1 MWSRIVRQFQEV
13 NKELWLLLMMFAIL
27 AGVNYLIASDRMM
40 LGFYVL
46 PSVYSAYFRGRR
58 HATLTALL
66 SLLLV
71 VLIVYTNPRLFTMQ
85 GPIRIV
91 AEKWWDIAV
100 WGGTLLVIAYA
111 MGTLYEKKQSQI
123 VELRDAYKGI
133 VVILRQM
140 TAHDK
145 YTHDH
150 SFRVAAYATT
160 IAKGMGFGSERVD
173 DIWDAS
179 LLHDLGK
186 LETSR
191 ELLYKAERFTAS
203 EYEEMKRHVEKGTEW
218 AEPVKGRLNRII
230 PIILAHHDRF
240 DGSGYHPTK
249 GEDIPLE
256 ARIIAVAERLRR
268 YDQRPPVRQ
277 GDVALGSQRAHL
289 EGCGD
294 RLRPCCGQVFPQG
307 LSKRIVGSRLRGPGY
322 GPGVTLALCRRHLG
336 VRRRKV
342 PTQTSMC
349 GVPHIGVTHSRSRC
363 RPLP

>member
-27 AGVNYLIASDRMM
+27 AGVNYLISSERML

-58 HATLTALL
+58 HATLTAVL

-71 VLIVYTNPRLFTMQ
+71 VLIVYTNPHLFTVE
-85 GPIRIV
+85 GHVRIV

-100 WGGTLLVIAYA
+100 WGGTLMVIAYA

-140 TAHDK
+140 TAHDE
-145 YTHDH
+145 YTHNH
-150 SFRVAAYATT
+150 CFRVAAYATT
-160 IAKGMGFGSERVD
+160 IAKAMGFDSNRVSD
-173 DIWDAS
+173 VWDAS

-186 LETSR
+186 LDTSR

-203 EYEEMKRHVEKGTEW
+203 EYEEMKKHVEKGAEQI
-218 AEPVKGRLNRII
+218 EPVRGPLFRII

-256 ARIIAVAERLRR
+256 ARVIAVADVYDAMTSDRPYAKAMSPLAAKEAIAKGAGTDFDPSVVKAFVKAFQSGSLEVDFTALDMLR
-268 YDQRPPVRQ
+268 
-277 GDVALGSQRAHL
+277 A
-289 EGCGD
+289 
-294 RLRPCCGQVFPQG
+294 
-307 LSKRIVGSRLRGPGY
+307 
-322 GPGVTLALCRRHLG
+322 
-336 VRRRKV
+336 
-342 PTQTSMC
+342 
-349 GVPHIGVTHSRSRC
+349 
-363 RPLP
+363 

>member
-1 MWSRIVRQFQEV
+1 MWSRIMRQLQEV

-27 AGVNYLIASDRMM
+27 AGVNYLISSDRML

-46 PSVYSAYFRGRR
+46 PSVYAAYFRGRR

-71 VLIVYTNPRLFTMQ
+71 VLVVYTNPRLFTVQ
-85 GPIRIV
+85 GPVRIL

-111 MGTLYEKKQSQI
+111 MGTLYEKKQAQI

-160 IAKGMGFGSERVD
+160 IAKTMGFDPERVD

-191 ELLYKAERFTAS
+191 ELLHKAERFTAS
-203 EYEEMKRHVEKGTEW
+203 EYEEMMKHVEKG
-218 AEPVKGRLNRII
+218 AQQIEPVRGRLYRII

-240 DGSGYHPTK
+240 DGSGYRPTK
-249 GEDIPLE
+249 GEAIPLE
-256 ARIIAVAERLRR
+256 ARIIAVADV
-268 YDQRPPVRQ
+268 YDAMTSDRPYAKAMAPLDAKEAIAKGAGADFDPSVVKAFVKAFQSGSLEVDFTALDMVR
-277 GDVALGSQRAHL
+277 A
-289 EGCGD
+289 
-294 RLRPCCGQVFPQG
+294 
-307 LSKRIVGSRLRGPGY
+307 
-322 GPGVTLALCRRHLG
+322 
-336 VRRRKV
+336 
-342 PTQTSMC
+342 
-349 GVPHIGVTHSRSRC
+349 
-363 RPLP
+363 

>member
-1 MWSRIVRQFQEV
+1 MWSRIVRQCQEV

-27 AGVNYLIASDRMM
+27 AGVNYLISSQRML

-71 VLIVYTNPRLFTMQ
+71 VLIVYTNPHLFTAE
-85 GPIRIV
+85 GHVRIV

-100 WGGTLLVIAYA
+100 WGGTLIVIAYA
-111 MGTLYEKKQSQI
+111 MGTLYDKKQSQI
-123 VELRDAYKGI
+123 IELREAYKGI

-160 IAKGMGFGSERVD
+160 IAKAMGFDSERVD
-173 DIWDAS
+173 DVWDAS

-186 LETSR
+186 LDTSR
-191 ELLYKAERFTAS
+191 ELLHKAERFTSS
-203 EYEEMKRHVEKGTEW
+203 EYEEMKKHVEKG
-218 AEPVKGRLNRII
+218 ALQIEPVRGRLFRII

-256 ARIIAVAERLRR
+256 ARIIAVADV
-268 YDQRPPVRQ
+268 YDAMTSDRPYAKAMSPLAAKEAISKGAGTDFDPSVVKSFLKAFQSGSLEVDFTALDMVR
-277 GDVALGSQRAHL
+277 A
-289 EGCGD
+289 
-294 RLRPCCGQVFPQG
+294 
-307 LSKRIVGSRLRGPGY
+307 
-322 GPGVTLALCRRHLG
+322 
-336 VRRRKV
+336 
-342 PTQTSMC
+342 
-349 GVPHIGVTHSRSRC
+349 
-363 RPLP
+363 

>member
-1 MWSRIVRQFQEV
+1 MRSKIVRQLQEV

-27 AGVNYLIASDRMM
+27 AGVNYLISSERML

-46 PSVYSAYFRGRR
+46 PSVYAAYFRGRR

-71 VLIVYTNPRLFTMQ
+71 VLIVYTNPRLFTIE
-85 GPIRIV
+85 GRVRIV

-111 MGTLYEKKQSQI
+111 MGTLYEKKQAQI
-123 VELRDAYKGI
+123 LELREAYKGI
-133 VVILRQM
+133 VVILYSM

-160 IAKGMGFGSERVD
+160 IAKCLGFDSDRVGD
-173 DIWDAS
+173 VWDAS

-186 LETSR
+186 LDTSR

-203 EYEEMKRHVEKGTEW
+203 EYEEMKKHVEKG
-218 AEPVKGRLNRII
+218 AMQIPSVKGRLNRII

-240 DGSGYHPTK
+240 DGSGYHPIK
-249 GEDIPLE
+249 GEEIPLE
-256 ARIIAVAERLRR
+256 ARVIAVADV
-268 YDQRPPVRQ
+268 YDAMTSDRPYAKAMSPLAAKEAIAKGAGTDFDPSVVKAFVKAFQSGSLEVDFTALDMVR
-277 GDVALGSQRAHL
+277 A
-289 EGCGD
+289 
-294 RLRPCCGQVFPQG
+294 
-307 LSKRIVGSRLRGPGY
+307 
-322 GPGVTLALCRRHLG
+322 
-336 VRRRKV
+336 
-342 PTQTSMC
+342 
-349 GVPHIGVTHSRSRC
+349 
-363 RPLP
+363 

>member
-1 MWSRIVRQFQEV
+1 MWRRILRQLQEA

-27 AGVNYLIASDRMM
+27 AGLNYLVASDRML

-71 VLIVYTNPRLFTMQ
+71 VLVVYTNPRLFTIQ

-100 WGGTLLVIAYA
+100 WGGTLMVVAYA
-111 MGTLYEKKQSQI
+111 MGTLYEKKQAQI
-123 VELRDAYKGI
+123 QELRDAYKGI

-150 SFRVAAYATT
+150 SFRVAAYATA
-160 IAKGMGFGSERVD
+160 IAKGMNFEPDRVD
-173 DIWDAS
+173 DVWDAS

-186 LETSR
+186 IETSR
-191 ELLYKAERFTAS
+191 ELLYKAARFTAS
-203 EYEEMKRHVEKGTEW
+203 EYEEMKKHVERG
-218 AEPVKGRLNRII
+218 AQQIEPVKGRLSRII

-249 GEDIPLE
+249 GEEIPLE
-256 ARIIAVAERLRR
+256 ARIIAVADV
-268 YDQRPPVRQ
+268 YDAMISDRPYAKAMSPLEAKELISKGAGTDFDPTVVKSFLKAFQSGSLEVDFAALDMVR
-277 GDVALGSQRAHL
+277 A
-289 EGCGD
+289 
-294 RLRPCCGQVFPQG
+294 
-307 LSKRIVGSRLRGPGY
+307 
-322 GPGVTLALCRRHLG
+322 
-336 VRRRKV
+336 
-342 PTQTSMC
+342 
-349 GVPHIGVTHSRSRC
+349 
-363 RPLP
+363 

>member
-1 MWSRIVRQFQEV
+1 MWSKIVRQFQEV

-27 AGVNYLIASDRMM
+27 AGVNYLISSQRML

-71 VLIVYTNPRLFTMQ
+71 VLIVYTNPRLFTVE
-85 GPIRIV
+85 GHVRIV

-100 WGGTLLVIAYA
+100 WGGTLIVIAYA
-111 MGTLYEKKQSQI
+111 MGTLYDKKQSQI
-123 VELRDAYKGI
+123 VELREAYKGI

-160 IAKGMGFGSERVD
+160 IAKAMGFDSDRVD
-173 DIWDAS
+173 DVWDAS

-186 LETSR
+186 LDTSR
-191 ELLYKAERFTAS
+191 ELLHKAERFTSS
-203 EYEEMKRHVEKGTEW
+203 EYEEMKKHVEKG
-218 AEPVKGRLNRII
+218 ALQIEPVRGRLFRII

-249 GEDIPLE
+249 GDDIPLE
-256 ARIIAVAERLRR
+256 ARIIAVADV
-268 YDQRPPVRQ
+268 YDAMTSDRPYAKAMSPLAAKEAIAK
-277 GDVALGSQRAHL
+277 GAGTDF
-289 EGCGD
+289 D
-294 RLRPCCGQVFPQG
+294 
-307 LSKRIVGSRLRGPGY
+307 
-322 GPGVTLALCRRHLG
+322 PGVVKAFVKAFQSGSLEVDFTALDM
-336 VRRRKV
+336 VRA
-342 PTQTSMC
+342 
-349 GVPHIGVTHSRSRC
+349 
-363 RPLP
+363 